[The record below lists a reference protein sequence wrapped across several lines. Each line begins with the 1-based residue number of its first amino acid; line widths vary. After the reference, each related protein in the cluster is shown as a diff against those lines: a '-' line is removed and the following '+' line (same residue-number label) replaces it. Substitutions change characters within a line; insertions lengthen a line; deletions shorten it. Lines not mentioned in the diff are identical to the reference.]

1 MKANIAVIGGS
12 GLYDIPGMK
21 LLDKVSMNT
30 PFGKP
35 SDTVNILD
43 LNGLPVAFLPRHG
56 KGHKIN
62 PTFVNSRANIFL
74 LKSIGVKFIISIS
87 AVGSLKERIAPRD
100 FVIPDQIID
109 RTKSRVNSFFEPY
122 AVHVGFA
129 DPFCASLAEILAEAS
144 AKTGVTVHRG
154 GTYVCMEGPLF
165 STKAESAL
173 YRSWGASVIGMTSL
187 PEAKL
192 AREAE
197 ICYATVA
204 LVTDY
209 DVWKDDDEVDISQVL
224 SNIKANTDNVKE
236 LIKLTVPQ
244 ISTETECE
252 CHSALQSA
260 IITDPALIPETT
272 RKAWGPL
279 VDKYF
284 KASPKNKR

>member
-1 MKANIAVIGGS
+1 MDAKIAVIGGS
-12 GLYDIPGMK
+12 GLYDIPGMN
-21 LLDKVSMNT
+21 LLDKVNINT

-35 SDTVNILD
+35 SDAVHILD
-43 LNGLPVAFLPRHG
+43 LDGVPVAFLPRHG
-56 KGHKIN
+56 KGHRVN
-62 PTFVNSRANIFL
+62 PTFVNSRANMFL

-87 AVGSLKERIAPRD
+87 AVGSLKEEIAPRD

-109 RTKSRVNSFFEPY
+109 RTKSRINSFFEPY

-129 DPFCASLAEILAEAS
+129 DPFCADLAKILSETS
-144 AKTGVTVHRG
+144 SETGVTVHKG

-173 YRSWGASVIGMTSL
+173 YRSWGASIIGMTSL

-209 DVWKDDDEVDISQVL
+209 DVWKENEEVDIHQVL
-224 SNIKANTDNVKE
+224 SNIKANTDNVKK
-236 LIKLTVPQ
+236 LIKQTIPKIHQ
-244 ISTETECE
+244 EKDCD
-252 CHSALQSA
+252 CHSALA
-260 IITDPALIPETT
+260 NAFITDSSLIPEAT

-279 VDKYF
+279 VNKYH
-284 KASPKNKR
+284 KV